1 MMKLDRTYLRE
12 RIGSMRQ
19 LAFIRRAVLEDGK
32 GRNMRVMEIS
42 NGTGLNFTVY
52 PDRGMDIGEASFKGI
67 PLAWITPNGPV
78 APAFYEA
85 EGFNWL
91 RSWGGGLLTGCG
103 LMNVGGPNRA
113 GGENHGLHGR
123 LSNTP
128 AGQVNTTSRWNQDG
142 VYELKAE
149 GDIRVSRVFGK
160 NLLMTRSIRTAM
172 GDNAIEIEDTVTN
185 EGFRKTP
192 FMLLYHMNFGF
203 PLLDEDSYL
212 EAVPHK
218 VTPQNTIAAAG
229 FRDWNCAEAPTEDFA
244 EQVFYHDIPAD
255 ENGMASISMITP
267 SSNLKL
273 TVSYRVA
280 ELPYLVQWKMM
291 GQGEY
296 VMGLEPAN
304 CYPEGQENIEKRGIL
319 KMLAPG
325 DTVSTKVRV
334 AVEELN

>member
-1 MMKLDRTYLRE
+1 MMKLDQKYLRE

-32 GRNMRVMEIS
+32 GRNMRVMEFS

-67 PLAWITPNGPV
+67 PLSWITPNGPV
-78 APAFYEA
+78 APAFYEPD
-85 EGFNWL
+85 GLNWL

-123 LSNTP
+123 LSHTP
-128 AGQVNTTSRWNQDG
+128 AGQVNTTSRWNSEG

-172 GDNAIEIEDTVTN
+172 GDNAIEIEDTVCN
-185 EGFRKTP
+185 EGFRTTP

-203 PLLDEDSYL
+203 PLVNEDAYL

-229 FRDWNCAEAPTEDFA
+229 FREWNCAEAPTEDFA

-304 CYPEGQENIEKRGIL
+304 CYPEGQENIEKRGLL
-319 KMLAPG
+319 KVLAPG
-325 DTVSTKVRV
+325 ETVSTKVRV
-334 AVEELN
+334 AIEELN